1 MYAEAYL
8 PIAVNQTFSY
18 LIPENLEE
26 EIKKGSLVRLPF
38 GNRFSIGY
46 IDSIIENQEYSGKI
60 KSIDSLI
67 SNIAVDNSDIQELI
81 NWIHHYYLAPKGLI
95 VKNIFSF
102 LFSKN
107 SKVVKKEKEIKIN
120 QLGKIDL
127 DSNKIK
133 GLSRKKILDYLS
145 NLNDFISLKKLKSD
159 IDISDSSIKT
169 LMRDSYI
176 DINEKEINYNP
187 LKYIDVPSQSP
198 LLELSDKQNKIFK
211 ELKTKIDN
219 QCFSVNLI
227 HGVTGSG
234 KTEIYI
240 KLVENLLNKGQSALI
255 LVPEIVLTPETAK
268 RFKLYFQDKVGVWN
282 SSMTPAEKRWTWDNL
297 NNQNLKII
305 VGTRSS
311 VFLPIKN
318 LSTIII
324 DEEHDA
330 SYKQSEGMPA
340 YNARDV
346 AIVRGKNLN
355 IPVILGS
362 ATPSIESYYNSS
374 SGKYNFYELMER
386 YGSATYPEVSLV
398 SMFDEEEKDQIF
410 SRTMLD
416 NIAKRLQKKEQVI
429 LLHNRRG
436 YASIL
441 YCLECDYIF
450 TSSKTSVPL
459 TYHRT
464 YNQLLCHHTE
474 ERYSVPKRCIEC
486 NSEKLQLKGVG
497 TEQIEDEIKKFFP
510 SARISRFDS
519 DSTSKK
525 NAYKT
530 ILKDF
535 EDYKADILIGTQ
547 MVSKGFDFHNVT
559 LVGVLNADIGLFSPD
574 FRSGERIFQLLYQV
588 CGRSGRGDKKG
599 QAIIQSFN
607 TKDPYIASSSIMD
620 TKKYYNILLADRLE
634 LDYPPFSKIIRII
647 LKGKDLKEVKRSMN
661 PIIDFVNKN
670 NFTVLGPTLA
680 PIEKINNFYR
690 YHMII
695 KSSKPFQFQD
705 LYLKNKKLD
714 KFLST
719 LKRIRYQIDIDP
731 LSLL

>member
-46 IDSIIENQEYSGKI
+46 IDNIIENQEYSGKI

-67 SNIAVDNSDIQELI
+67 SNIAADNSDIQELI
-81 NWIHHYYLAPKGLI
+81 NWMHRYYLAPKGLI

-219 QCFSVNLI
+219 RCFSVNLI

-240 KLVENLLNKGQSALI
+240 KLVEDLLNKGQSALI

-282 SSMTPAEKRWTWDNL
+282 SSMTHAEKKWTWNNL

-398 SMFDEEEKDQIF
+398 NMFDEEKDQIF
-410 SRTMLD
+410 SRTILD

-486 NSEKLQLKGVG
+486 NSEKLHR
-497 TEQIEDEIKKFFP
+497 
-510 SARISRFDS
+510 ARNENIF
-519 DSTSKK
+519 K
-525 NAYKT
+525 N
-530 ILKDF
+530 
-535 EDYKADILIGTQ
+535 
-547 MVSKGFDFHNVT
+547 
-559 LVGVLNADIGLFSPD
+559 LF
-574 FRSGERIFQLLYQV
+574 IFL
-588 CGRSGRGDKKG
+588 
-599 QAIIQSFN
+599 
-607 TKDPYIASSSIMD
+607 
-620 TKKYYNILLADRLE
+620 
-634 LDYPPFSKIIRII
+634 
-647 LKGKDLKEVKRSMN
+647 
-661 PIIDFVNKN
+661 
-670 NFTVLGPTLA
+670 
-680 PIEKINNFYR
+680 
-690 YHMII
+690 
-695 KSSKPFQFQD
+695 
-705 LYLKNKKLD
+705 
-714 KFLST
+714 
-719 LKRIRYQIDIDP
+719 
-731 LSLL
+731 

>member
-18 LIPENLEE
+18 LIPKDLELK
-26 EIKKGSLVRLPF
+26 IRKGSLVRLPF
-38 GNRFSIGY
+38 GNRFAIGY
-46 IDSIIENQEYSGKI
+46 IDNIIDSKEYSGKI
-60 KSIDSLI
+60 KSIHSVV
-67 SNIAVDNSDIQELI
+67 SNIIADNQDLQKLVD
-81 NWIHHYYLAPKGLI
+81 WTHRYYLTPKGMV
-95 VKNIFSF
+95 VKSIFSF

-107 SKVVKKEKEIKIN
+107 LQSNKKEKEIVITDRG
-120 QLGKIDL
+120 QEAFQA
-127 DSNKIK
+127 NKIK
-133 GLSRKKILDYLS
+133 GTGRKKILEHIAKLDNFIRIKDLKTQIQTS
-145 NLNDFISLKKLKSD
+145 ND
-159 IDISDSSIKT
+159 SIKT
-169 LMRDSYI
+169 LFRDNYI
-176 DINEKEINYNP
+176 NIKEKEICYNP
-187 LKYIDVPSQSP
+187 LLEIDVPSKSP
-198 LLELSDKQNKIFK
+198 ILKLSSGQNKIFK
-211 ELKTKIDN
+211 ELESKIKAN
-219 QCFSVNLI
+219 CFSVNLI

-240 KLVENLLNKGQSALI
+240 KLVEQLLNKGKSALI
-255 LVPEIVLTPETAK
+255 LVPEIVLTPETAR
-268 RFKLYFQDKVGVWN
+268 RFKLYFQDRVGIWN
-282 SSMTPAEKRWTWDNL
+282 SSITHAEKRWTWNNL
-297 NNQNLKII
+297 TNQKLKII
-305 VGTRSS
+305 VGTRSA
-311 VFLPIKN
+311 VFLPIQK
-318 LSTIII
+318 LSTIIV

-330 SYKQSEGMPA
+330 SYKQAEGMPT
-340 YNARDV
+340 YNARDI
-346 AIVRGKNLN
+346 AIIRGKNLG
-355 IPVILGS
+355 IPIILGS

-374 SGKYNFYELMER
+374 SGKYNFYKLMER
-386 YGSATYPEVSLV
+386 YGSATYPDIELIN
-398 SMFDEEEKDQIF
+398 MFDEVDKDQIF
-410 SRTMLD
+410 STNLLN
-416 NIAKRLQKKEQVI
+416 NISDRLKKKEQII

-441 YCLECDYIF
+441 YCLDCGYIF

-474 ERYSVPKRCIEC
+474 ERYSVPKQCVDC
-486 NSEKLQLKGVG
+486 NSDKLEFKGIG
-497 TEQIEDEIKKFFP
+497 TEQIEDEINKFFP
-510 SARISRFDS
+510 NARILRFDS

-525 NAYKT
+525 NAYKK

-588 CGRSGRGDKKG
+588 CGRSGRGEKKG
-599 QAIIQSFN
+599 KAIIQSFN

-634 LDYPPFSKIIRII
+634 LDYPPFSKIVRIL
-647 LKGKDLKEVKRSMN
+647 LKGKDFKEVKKTMN
-661 PIIDFVNKN
+661 PVIDFLSRN

-690 YHMII
+690 YHIII
-695 KSSKPFQFQD
+695 KSTKPFQFQD
-705 LYLKNKKLD
+705 LYLKNKQLNQFFTKL
-714 KFLST
+714 KGV
-719 LKRIRYQIDIDP
+719 RYQIDIDP

>member
-18 LIPENLEE
+18 LIPENLEQ

-46 IDSIIENQEYSGKI
+46 IDNIIENQEYSGKI

-81 NWIHHYYLAPKGLI
+81 NWIHRYYLAPKGLI

-219 QCFSVNLI
+219 RCFSVNLI

-240 KLVENLLNKGQSALI
+240 KLVEDLLNKGQSALI

-282 SSMTPAEKRWTWDNL
+282 SSMTHAEKRWTWNNL

-398 SMFDEEEKDQIF
+398 NMFDEEEKDQIF

-441 YCLECDYIF
+441 YCLECNYIF

-607 TKDPYIASSSIMD
+607 TKDPYIVSSSIMD

-647 LKGKDLKEVKRSMN
+647 LKGKDLKEVKKSMN

-695 KSSKPFQFQD
+695 KSSKPFGFQD

-714 KFLST
+714 KFLSK

>member
-18 LIPENLEE
+18 LIPENLESE
-26 EIKKGSLVRLPF
+26 VKKGSLVRLPF
-38 GNRFSIGY
+38 GNRFEIGY
-46 IDSIIENQEYSGKI
+46 IDKVVDNKEYIGKI
-60 KSIDSLI
+60 KPIDSI
-67 SNIAVDNSDIQELI
+67 VSNIIVEHSDLKKLI
-81 NWIHHYYLAPKGLI
+81 DWIHRYYITPKGLV

-107 SKVVKKEKEIKIN
+107 SKIGKKEKEIKIN
-120 QLGKIDL
+120 QLGKSDFNA
-127 DSNKIK
+127 NKIK
-133 GLSRKKILDYLS
+133 GLSRRKILEYLYPQNCFINLKKIK
-145 NLNDFISLKKLKSD
+145 ND
-159 IDISDSSIKT
+159 IDISESSIKT
-169 LMRDSYI
+169 LIRDSYI
-176 DINEKEINYNP
+176 DIREKEINYNP
-187 LKYIDVPSQSP
+187 LQDIEVPSQP
-198 LLELSDKQNKIFK
+198 LLLELSDKQNKIFQK
-211 ELKTKIDN
+211 LKATIYDK
-219 QCFSVNLI
+219 CFSVNLI

-240 KLVENLLNKGQSALI
+240 KLVEDLLNKGKSALI
-255 LVPEIVLTPETAK
+255 LVPEIVLTPETAR
-268 RFKLYFQDKVGVWN
+268 RFKLYFQDRVGVWN
-282 SSMTPAEKRWTWDNL
+282 SSMTHAEKRWTWNNL
-297 NNQNLKII
+297 KNQNLKII

-318 LSTIII
+318 LSIIII

-330 SYKQSEGMPA
+330 SYKQSEGMPT

-374 SGKYNFYELMER
+374 SGKYNFYKLMER
-386 YGSATYPEVSLV
+386 YGTAKYPEINLIN
-398 SMFDEEEKDQIF
+398 MFDEEEKDQIF
-410 SRTMLD
+410 SNTMLD

-441 YCLECDYIF
+441 YCLDCDYIF
-450 TSSKTSVPL
+450 TSTKTSVPL
-459 TYHRT
+459 TYHRV

-474 ERYSVPKRCIEC
+474 EKYSVPKRCVEC
-486 NSEKLQLKGVG
+486 DSDKLQLKGVG

-530 ILKDF
+530 ILQDF

-599 QAIIQSFN
+599 HAIIQSFN

-634 LDYPPFSKIIRII
+634 LDYPPFSKIVRII
-647 LKGKDLKEVKRSMN
+647 LKGKDLKEVKKSMN

-670 NFTVLGPTLA
+670 DFTILGPTLA

-690 YHMII
+690 YHAII
-695 KSSKPFQFQD
+695 KSTKPFKFQD
-705 LYLKNKKLD
+705 LYLKNTELNN
-714 KFLST
+714 FLSK
-719 LKRIRYQIDIDP
+719 LKGVKYQFDIDP